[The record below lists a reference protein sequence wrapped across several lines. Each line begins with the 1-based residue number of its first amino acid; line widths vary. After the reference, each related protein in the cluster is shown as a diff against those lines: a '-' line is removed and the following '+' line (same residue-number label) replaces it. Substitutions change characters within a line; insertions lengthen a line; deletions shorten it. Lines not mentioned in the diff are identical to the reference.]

1 MWQQVVNKHIAIV
14 KNLLE
19 MTVMKIIVQKFGG
32 SSLTSDERRNQ
43 AIDKIE
49 AAINKEL
56 NPVVV
61 VSAIGRAGDPYATD
75 TLISLLK
82 AIEPN
87 SRELDMLMSC
97 GEIISAVIMANS
109 LKTRGLD
116 ALVFTGGQAGIITDD
131 NFSDARILHVNP
143 KNIINAVEKGKIPII
158 CGFQGITEYGDIT
171 TLGRGGSDVTASI
184 IGEALGAE
192 LVEIYTDVDGV
203 MTADP
208 KIVPDAKVMETI
220 FYNEVFQMAEYG
232 AKVLHPR
239 AVEIAMRS
247 NIPIVI
253 RNANSNFNGTLIT
266 NYDRTRSYREE
277 KEKIVTSVAY
287 IGNRSQ
293 VKITPLRPDGE
304 SQELLLENIAKANI
318 SIDMI
323 NIYPEHIFFIV
334 DGKEEKSLIKV
345 LNDLGCHYNIVSN
358 CTKVT
363 IIGNRMRG
371 IPGVMAKAVSALSKE
386 NIEIIQTSDSHTTIS
401 CLIEGKNTDSAVNA
415 LHKYFGLG
423 E

>member
-1 MWQQVVNKHIAIV
+1 
-14 KNLLE
+14 
-19 MTVMKIIVQKFGG
+19 MKIIIQKFGG
-32 SSLTSDERRNQ
+32 TSVMNDERRNL

-49 AAINKEL
+49 AALEKHL

-75 TLISLLK
+75 TLISL
-82 AIEPN
+82 ARSVGIEPN
-87 SRELDMLMSC
+87 PRELDVLMAC
-97 GEIISAVIMANS
+97 GEIISATVMANT
-109 LKTRGLD
+109 LKARGHQ
-116 ALVFTGGQAGIITDD
+116 ASVFTGGQAGIMTDD
-131 NFSDARILHVNP
+131 NFLDAKILQVDPIRIRRSL
-143 KNIINAVEKGKIPII
+143 EEGTIPII
-158 CGFQGITEYGDIT
+158 TGFQGITEKGDIT

-184 IGEALGAE
+184 MGEALGAE

-208 KIVPDAKVMETI
+208 KIVPDAKVMDTI

-253 RNANSNFNGTLIT
+253 RNTASDYNGTLIT
-266 NYDRTRSYREE
+266 NYHRTRSYIEE
-277 KEKIVTSVAY
+277 DMKIVTSVAN
-287 IGNRSQ
+287 INNRTQ
-293 VKITPLRPDGE
+293 VKITPDILDYE
-304 SQELLLENIAKANI
+304 SQERLFDKIAKAGV

-323 NIYPEHIFFIV
+323 NIYPEKIFFII
-334 DGKEEKSLIKV
+334 DEKHSAKLEMVLSELNCNYELIP
-345 LNDLGCHYNIVSN
+345 S

-371 IPGVMAKAVSALSKE
+371 IPGVMAKAVSALVKE
-386 NIEIIQTSDSHTTIS
+386 DIKILQTSDSHTTIS
-401 CLIEGKNTDSAVNA
+401 CLIRSEYTNKAVNA
-415 LHKYFGLG
+415 LHKYFELG
-423 E
+423 K

>member
-1 MWQQVVNKHIAIV
+1 
-14 KNLLE
+14 
-19 MTVMKIIVQKFGG
+19 MKMIVQKFGG
-32 SSLTSDERRNQ
+32 SSLTNDQRRNQ

-49 AAINKEL
+49 LAINKGYK
-56 NPVVV
+56 PIIV

-75 TLISLLK
+75 TLINLLRS
-82 AIEPN
+82 IEPS

-97 GEIISAVIMANS
+97 GEIISAVVMASN
-109 LKTRGLD
+109 LKSRGLE
-116 ALVFTGGQAGIITDD
+116 ALVLTGGQAGIVTDD
-131 NFSDARILHVNP
+131 NFLDARILHVNP
-143 KNIINAVEKGKIPII
+143 KNIIDAIEKGKIPIV
-158 CGFQGITEYGDIT
+158 CGFQGVTEYGDIT

-184 IGEALGAE
+184 IGEAIGAE

-208 KIVPDAKVMETI
+208 KIVADAKVMETI

-253 RNANSNFNGTLIT
+253 RNANSDFNGTLIT
-266 NYDRTRSYREE
+266 NYDKTRSYREE
-277 KEKIVTSVAY
+277 KEKIITSVAY
-287 IGNRSQ
+287 IGARSQ
-293 VKITPLRPDGE
+293 VKVSPLRPNGQ
-304 SQELLLENIAKANI
+304 SQELLFESIARAKV

-323 NIYPEHIFFIV
+323 NIYPEQIFFII
-334 DGKEEKSLIKV
+334 DGKDEGQLIKV
-345 LNDLGCHYNIVSN
+345 LNELGCHYNIVSN

-371 IPGVMAKAVSALSKE
+371 IPGVMARAVTALAKE
-386 NIEIIQTSDSHTTIS
+386 KIEIIQTSDSHTTIS
-401 CLIEGKNTDSAVNA
+401 CLIEGKYTDIAVNA
-415 LHKYFGLG
+415 LHKHFGLG
-423 E
+423 K